1 MLKEFKSFVM
11 RGNLIE
17 LATAF
22 ILGLAF
28 AAVVTSFT
36 DMVLGVI
43 SYIVGGDVSFD
54 GLGVHRGTS
63 IVIPYGRFLTAVV
76 SFLIVAGVLFLVVK
90 AYNRAAGRKEEELK
104 TKTCQFCMTDIALG
118 AARCPNCTSYL
129 EDATAS

>member
-1 MLKEFKSFVM
+1 VLKEFKSFVM

-28 AAVVTSFT
+28 AAVVSAFT
-36 DMVLGVI
+36 KMVLGLI
-43 SYIVGGDVSFD
+43 SFIVGGHVSFD
-54 GLGVHRGTS
+54 GLGVHRGTT
-63 IVIPYGRFLTAVV
+63 IVIPYGPFLTAVV
-76 SFLIVAGVLFLVVK
+76 DFLIVAWVLFLVVK
-90 AYNRAAGRKEEELK
+90 AYNKATGKAEEEVH